1 MSIRVATLDASNAG
15 VALLCGLAFLLAP
28 ATAQQP
34 PPAPSPGQQQQH
46 ERALQTPSGQH
57 GKEEPTARAPTTRP
71 QASAVLVDGA
81 LAVPGAPADSVMA
94 PAKFSPRKAA
104 EDELITLAHTF
115 RHLSDAQ
122 RRTIHAALS
131 DRPTGAAF
139 NARVG
144 VVLPPAVELH
154 PLPADLL
161 AKVPQIDGHQ
171 YAVANDRVLLVS
183 PSSRVVVGAFTGD
196 AARDREAALPSR

>member
-1 MSIRVATLDASNAG
+1 MSIGVINAAKAAA
-15 VALLCGLAFLLAP
+15 ALWCGLFFLLVP
-28 ATAQQP
+28 ASAQQP

-46 ERALQTPSGQH
+46 ERALETPSGQH
-57 GKEEPTARAPTTRP
+57 GKEEPTARAPSTRP
-71 QASAVLVDGA
+71 QATAVLVDGA

-104 EDELITLAHTF
+104 DDELITIAHTF
-115 RHLSDAQ
+115 RHLSDEQ

-131 DRPTGAAF
+131 DRPRGAAF

-144 VVLPPAVELH
+144 VVLPLGVELH

-161 AKVPQIDGHQ
+161 AKVPQIDGYQ

-196 AARDREAALPSR
+196 AARDREAALSSR